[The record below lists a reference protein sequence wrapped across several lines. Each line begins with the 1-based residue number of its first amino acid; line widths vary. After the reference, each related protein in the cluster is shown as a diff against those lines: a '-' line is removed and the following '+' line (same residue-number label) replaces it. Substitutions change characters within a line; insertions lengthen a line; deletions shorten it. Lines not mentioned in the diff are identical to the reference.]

1 MYGNSILQDLEKVR
15 LQTLSE
21 LQVQQINEEKE
32 MFSKT
37 KESLERK
44 LIEIEEKTRQLQK
57 DKLIAEAR

>member
-1 MYGNSILQDLEKVR
+1 M
-15 LQTLSE
+15 
-21 LQVQQINEEKE
+21 QQINEEKE